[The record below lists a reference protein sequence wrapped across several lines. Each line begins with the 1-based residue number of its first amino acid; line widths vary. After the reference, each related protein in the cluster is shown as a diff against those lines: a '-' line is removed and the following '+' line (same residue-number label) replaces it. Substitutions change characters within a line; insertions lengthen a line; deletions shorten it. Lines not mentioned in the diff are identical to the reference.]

1 MTFRPDE
8 KAWKDLVHPAPVA
21 ATADQ
26 GKAARRL
33 MTDDGFNIGILYRGN
48 RTPYQPAVGAN
59 QHRSVGAG
67 EGLRA
72 MSKTP
77 GTPKVANLNDLLAVA
92 YQIEIDAVDRYKLL
106 ADQMETHNNP
116 ELVKVFRD
124 LARAEG
130 IHGEEIRR
138 LAGDFDVAAHAREIA
153 KFERSESPEEAELGS
168 AHYLMTPWH
177 ALQLSLAG
185 EKRALAYFTSI
196 VETAKDPKV
205 KEMAAEL
212 VEEEAEH
219 VNLVHRLLRRY
230 PKPGENWADDL
241 DPPVSQE

>member
-1 MTFRPDE
+1 MS
-8 KAWKDLVHPAPVA
+8 
-21 ATADQ
+21 
-26 GKAARRL
+26 KAA
-33 MTDDGFNIGILYRGN
+33 GN
-48 RTPYQPAVGAN
+48 
-59 QHRSVGAG
+59 
-67 EGLRA
+67 
-72 MSKTP
+72 
-77 GTPKVANLNDLLAVA
+77 PKVASLNDLLAVA
-92 YQIEIDAVDRYKLL
+92 YQIEIDAVERYNLL

-138 LAGDFDVAAHAREIA
+138 LAGDFDVVTHARQIA
-153 KFERSESPEEAELGS
+153 KFERSESPEEAELSS
-168 AHYLMTPWH
+168 AHYMMTPWH
-177 ALQLSLAG
+177 ALQLSLDG

-205 KEMAAEL
+205 KAMAAEL

-219 VNLVHRLLRRY
+219 VSLVHRLLRRY
-230 PKPGENWADDL
+230 PPPSDSWADDM

>member
-1 MTFRPDE
+1 MN
-8 KAWKDLVHPAPVA
+8 KA
-21 ATADQ
+21 
-26 GKAARRL
+26 G
-33 MTDDGFNIGILYRGN
+33 
-48 RTPYQPAVGAN
+48 
-59 QHRSVGAG
+59 S
-67 EGLRA
+67 
-72 MSKTP
+72 
-77 GTPKVANLNDLLAVA
+77 PKVANLNDLLAVA

-106 ADQMETHNNP
+106 ADQMQTHNNP

-138 LAGDFDVAAHAREIA
+138 LAGDFDVAAHARKIA
-153 KFERSESPEEAELGS
+153 KFERSESPEEADLSS

-177 ALQLSLAG
+177 ALQLSLKG

-205 KEMAAEL
+205 KAMAAEL

-219 VNLVHRLLRRY
+219 VNLVHRLLQRY
-230 PKPGENWADDL
+230 PKPSDSWADDL
-241 DPPVSQE
+241 DPPAAQE

>member
-1 MTFRPDE
+1 
-8 KAWKDLVHPAPVA
+8 
-21 ATADQ
+21 
-26 GKAARRL
+26 
-33 MTDDGFNIGILYRGN
+33 
-48 RTPYQPAVGAN
+48 
-59 QHRSVGAG
+59 
-67 EGLRA
+67 
-72 MSKTP
+72 MSKIA
-77 GTPKVANLNDLLAVA
+77 GSPKVANLNDLLAVA
-92 YQIEIDAVDRYKLL
+92 YQIEIDAVERYNLL

-138 LAGDFDVAAHAREIA
+138 LAGDFDVVAHARQIA
-153 KFERSESPEEAELGS
+153 KIERSESPEEAELGS

-196 VETAKDPKV
+196 VETAEDPKV
-205 KEMAAEL
+205 KDMAAEL
-212 VEEEAEH
+212 VEEETEH

-230 PKPGENWADDL
+230 PQPSESWAEDL
-241 DPPVSQE
+241 DPPASQE

>member
-1 MTFRPDE
+1 
-8 KAWKDLVHPAPVA
+8 
-21 ATADQ
+21 
-26 GKAARRL
+26 
-33 MTDDGFNIGILYRGN
+33 
-48 RTPYQPAVGAN
+48 
-59 QHRSVGAG
+59 
-67 EGLRA
+67 
-72 MSKTP
+72 MSKA
-77 GTPKVANLNDLLAVA
+77 GSPKVANLNDLLAVA

-138 LAGDFDVAAHAREIA
+138 LAGDFDVAAHARKIA
-153 KFERSESPEEAELGS
+153 KFERTESPEEADLSS

-177 ALQLSLAG
+177 ALQLSLEG

-196 VETAKDPKV
+196 VETAKDAKV
-205 KEMAAEL
+205 KGMAAGL

-219 VNLVHRLLRRY
+219 VNLVQRLLQRY
-230 PKPGENWADDL
+230 PKASDSWADDL
-241 DPPVSQE
+241 DPPAAQE

>member
-1 MTFRPDE
+1 
-8 KAWKDLVHPAPVA
+8 
-21 ATADQ
+21 
-26 GKAARRL
+26 
-33 MTDDGFNIGILYRGN
+33 
-48 RTPYQPAVGAN
+48 
-59 QHRSVGAG
+59 
-67 EGLRA
+67 
-72 MSKTP
+72 MSKAP
-77 GTPKVANLNDLLAVA
+77 DSPKVSNLNDLLAVA
-92 YQIEIDAVDRYKLL
+92 YQIEIDAVDRYNLL

-138 LAGDFDVAAHAREIA
+138 LAGDFDVVGHARQIA
-153 KFERSESPEEAELGS
+153 KFGRSDSPEEAELAS
-168 AHYLMTPWH
+168 AHYMMTPWH

-205 KEMAAEL
+205 KAMAAEL

-219 VNLVHRLLRRY
+219 VNLVNRLLTRY
-230 PKPGENWADDL
+230 PAPRDSWADDM

>member
-1 MTFRPDE
+1 
-8 KAWKDLVHPAPVA
+8 
-21 ATADQ
+21 
-26 GKAARRL
+26 
-33 MTDDGFNIGILYRGN
+33 
-48 RTPYQPAVGAN
+48 
-59 QHRSVGAG
+59 
-67 EGLRA
+67 
-72 MSKTP
+72 MSKP
-77 GTPKVANLNDLLAVA
+77 SDTPKVSNLNDLLAVA
-92 YQIEIDAVDRYKLL
+92 YQVEIDAVERYNVL

-138 LAGDFDVAAHAREIA
+138 LAGDFDVAARAREIA
-153 KFERSESPEEAELGS
+153 RFGRGDSPEEADLGS

-205 KEMAAEL
+205 KTLAAEL

-219 VNLVHRLLRRY
+219 VNLVHRLLLRY
-230 PKPGENWADDL
+230 PKPSESWADDL